1 MFRRLIPALIV
12 VLACLPAAAQNAP
25 KKRVAV
31 LDFDYATVH
40 DWVSSIFGT
49 NYDVGRGVADM
60 LVDRLVKSGKYSV
73 IERKALDKVLAEQ
86 DFSNSDRA
94 DSSTAA
100 KIGRI
105 LGVDAI
111 IIGSIT
117 QFGRDDQKKSFGG
130 LGAVTGRWG
139 LGGFGKRK
147 AKAVVQL
154 SARVIDTSTA
164 EILAVASGK
173 GESKRSGVTLLGAGG
188 SSTGLGAGAVDMTN
202 ENFAATLIGEAVNQ
216 AVDEIAQQ
224 LDAQADKLPT
234 RKVKIDG
241 LVADVAGNT
250 LILNVGTKAGVKVG
264 DTLEVRRKVREVK
277 DPATGRVLRT
287 ITQKVGEV
295 AITEADEISSV
306 GTFTGA
312 ATPQVGDMVTNNP

>member
-1 MFRRLIPALIV
+1 MSARLIATLFLI
-12 VLACLPAAAQNAP
+12 ACLPAAAQNQA

-31 LDFDYATVH
+31 LDFDYSTVH
-40 DWVSSIFGT
+40 SYVSAIFGT
-49 NYDVGRGVADM
+49 DYDVGRGVADM

-100 KIGRI
+100 KIGRV

-117 QFGRDDQKKSFGG
+117 QFGRDDQVRSFGG

-139 LGGFGKRK
+139 IGGIGKKK

-154 SARVIDTSTA
+154 SARVIDTTTA

-173 GESKRSGVTLLGAGG
+173 GESKRSGTTLLGGG
-188 SSTGLGAGAVDMTN
+188 GGGGGYGAGAVDMSST
-202 ENFAATLIGEAVNQ
+202 NFAATLIGEAVNK
-216 AVDEIAQQ
+216 AVDEIAEQ
-224 LDAQADKLPT
+224 LDAQADKLPA
-234 RKVKIDG
+234 RKVKIEG
-241 LVADVAGNT
+241 LVADVAGDT

-264 DTLEVRRKVREVK
+264 DTLEIRRLVREVK
-277 DPATGRVLRT
+277 DPATGRVIRK

-295 AITEADEISSV
+295 TITEADEISSV

-312 ATPQVGDMVTNNP
+312 ATPEVGDAVTNNP

>member
-1 MFRRLIPALIV
+1 VRGRLIVTLAAI
-12 VLACLPAAAQNAP
+12 LACLPAAAQNQA

-31 LDFDYATVH
+31 LDFDYSTVH
-40 DWVSSIFGT
+40 GYISAIFGT
-49 NYDVGRGVADM
+49 DYDVGRGVADM
-60 LVDRLVKSGKYSV
+60 LVDRLVKSGRYSV

-86 DFSNSDRA
+86 NFSNSDRA
-94 DSSTAA
+94 DSTTAA

-111 IIGSIT
+111 ILGSIT
-117 QFGRDDQKKSFGG
+117 QFGRDDQVKSFGG

-154 SARVIDTSTA
+154 SARVIDTTTA

-173 GESKRSGVTLLGAGG
+173 GESKRSGTTLLGSGGG
-188 SSTGLGAGAVDMTN
+188 SGGYGSGNVDMSST
-202 ENFAATLIGEAVNQ
+202 NFAATLIGEAVNK
-216 AVDEIAQQ
+216 AVDEIAAQ

-234 RKVKIDG
+234 RKVKIEG
-241 LVADVAGNT
+241 LVADVSGNT
-250 LILNVGTKAGVKVG
+250 LILNVGTRAGVKVG
-264 DTLEVRRKVREVK
+264 DTLEIRRLAREVK
-277 DPATGRVLRT
+277 DPATGRVIRR

-295 AITEADEISSV
+295 TITEADEISSV
-306 GTFTGA
+306 GTFSGA
-312 ATPQVGDMVTNNP
+312 ATPKVGDMVRNSP